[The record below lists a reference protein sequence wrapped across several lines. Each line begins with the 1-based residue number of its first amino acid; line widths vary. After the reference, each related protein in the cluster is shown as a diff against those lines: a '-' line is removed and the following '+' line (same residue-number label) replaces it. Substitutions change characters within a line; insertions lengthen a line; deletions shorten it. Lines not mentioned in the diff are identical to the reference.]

1 MGDTHTRPAAGA
13 LEAVL
18 RRVPPRSLAACR
30 CVCRKWRAIVDS
42 RRLLRPDLLP
52 LSVGGIFL
60 SLGRAPQAPPALF
73 ARPSSSPAARRILA
87 GRQLESYVETITTET
102 DDTPIMTILD
112 CCNGLV
118 LLADELVVN
127 PATRQCARVPPCPA
141 WPDGYC
147 LGDAYLAYDPLVSP
161 NDFEVILIQDPS
173 FYEDK
178 LEDGSEWPP
187 SCYTMSIYSSRTRAW
202 EERPFVRD
210 SDPAGTFAEARSARE
225 PETRHAVYWHG
236 ALYVHC
242 KGDFILRIE
251 LSDHKY
257 RVIKLPE
264 GVSSTTY
271 FYLHLAK
278 SKDGVY
284 FALARSGFKLQVWLL
299 NEVDGKAEWLSKYD
313 INLRAVDAHFKA
325 NRDYPVEKPWIL
337 RDGYYKKGNSNRG
350 PEVVEEWDSDDDNVL
365 EIEADGRGSEEKGHS
380 SGIVSIL
387 GFHPFKEV
395 AFLQLSLGRVVA
407 CHLDTS
413 KIQDLGNL
421 SLGYYGDVV
430 DTTFVYTPC
439 WIGELAKHN

>member
-1 MGDTHTRPAAGA
+1 MDGTGDTRPAARA
-13 LEAVL
+13 LEAV
-18 RRVPPRSLAACR
+18 RRVPPRGLAACR
-30 CVCRKWRAIVDS
+30 RVCRKWRAIVDS
-42 RRLLRPDLLP
+42 RHLLRPDLLP

-73 ARPSSSPAARRILA
+73 ARSSPAARRILA
-87 GRQLESYVETITTET
+87 GRQLERYVETITTET
-102 DDTPIMTILD
+102 DTLVMTILD
-112 CCNGLV
+112 CCNGFV

-161 NDFEVILIQDPS
+161 NDFEVILIQDTS

-187 SCYTMSIYSSRTRAW
+187 SCYTMSMYSSRTGAW

-210 SDPAGTFAEARSARE
+210 GDPAGTFAEARSARE

-251 LSDHKY
+251 LPDHKY

-264 GVSSTTY
+264 GVSSTAY

-278 SKDGVY
+278 SKDGVCL
-284 FALARSGFKLQVWLL
+284 ALARGGFELQVWLL
-299 NEVDGKAEWLSKYD
+299 NEADGKTEWLSKYH
-313 INLRAVDAHFKA
+313 INLRAVDALFKA
-325 NRDYPVEKPWIL
+325 DRDYPVDNPWIL
-337 RDGYYKKGNSNRG
+337 RDGYYKNGCSNRER
-350 PEVVEEWDSDDDNVL
+350 EVVEEWDSDNDDVL
-365 EIEADGRGSEEKGHS
+365 EIEAGRGSEEKGHS
-380 SGIVSIL
+380 SGLVSIL

-413 KIQDLGNL
+413 KIQDLGML

-439 WIGELAKHN
+439 WIGDLSDPN